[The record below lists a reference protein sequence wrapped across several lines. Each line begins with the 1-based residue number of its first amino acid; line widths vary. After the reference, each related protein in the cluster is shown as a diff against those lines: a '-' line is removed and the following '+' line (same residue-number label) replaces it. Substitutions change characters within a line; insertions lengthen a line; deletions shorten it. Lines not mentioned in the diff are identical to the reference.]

1 MHDPFGPFGPP
12 GRPHVIQ
19 WRGPHE
25 ALIFADEGA
34 ALARLHLPPDADPAV
49 AVLREP
55 DGDTGRELLA
65 RALLWATE
73 EHARG
78 GVICWG

>member
-12 GRPHVIQ
+12 GRPHIIR
-19 WRGPHE
+19 WHGPHE
-25 ALIFADEGA
+25 ALILADDGA
-34 ALARLHLPPDADPAV
+34 ALARLHLPPGADPAV
-49 AVLREP
+49 ALLREP
-55 DGDTGRELLA
+55 EGEGGHELLV

-78 GVICWG
+78 FINC